1 MAGLPLDR
9 RTFTQTLAL
18 ALGSASLPLWAQT
31 PKLSLRIGHTGI
43 TWPSGPAGGGRGRA
57 GAPPTGA
64 PTPAAAGAAR
74 GEVDPGLAPPPPV
87 PRPVDLA
94 ASEAIFQDV
103 ASLGFYGLELF
114 SWQIDG
120 LEAAGHLGGLIERHR
135 LPLVSSYTGIN
146 LTDPAQRQASI
157 ASAVAT
163 ARTMKK
169 HGGRIIVVG
178 PNGRG
183 QNFVFADHKANI
195 VTTLNEAG
203 KAIAD
208 VGLTAVLH
216 QHTGTCVETRDE
228 TYAVMEAVDPR
239 VMKFGPDIGQ
249 LQKGGVDPV
258 QVVKDFLPLIH
269 HVHLKDW
276 VGGPAMAG
284 YCPLGQGK
292 VDLAA
297 ILKILDG
304 RPMDGMVMVELDRGG
319 QMPMTPRETAVIAKA
334 YLQSQ
339 GASFRS

>member
-1 MAGLPLDR
+1 MTGSRTDR
-9 RTFTQTLAL
+9 RTFAQTLAL
-18 ALGSASLPLWAQT
+18 AVAAASLPAWAQSR
-31 PKLSLRIGHTGI
+31 KLLRIGHTGI
-43 TWPSGPAGGGRGRA
+43 TWPSGPPANGRGRA
-57 GAPPTGA
+57 ATP
-64 PTPAAAGAAR
+64 PAAPSPTAGRA
-74 GEVDPGLAPPPPV
+74 EVDPGLAPPPAV

-94 ASEAIFQDV
+94 ASDAIFKDV

-120 LEAAGHLGGLIERHR
+120 LEHSGNLGALIEKHR
-135 LPLVSSYTGIN
+135 LPLISSYTGIN

-163 ARTMKK
+163 ARTLKK
-169 HGGRIIVVG
+169 HGGKIIVVG

-183 QNFVFADHKANI
+183 QNFVFAEHKANI

-208 VGLTAVLH
+208 TGLTAVLH

-228 TYAVMEAVDPR
+228 TYAVMEAVDTR

-269 HVHLKDW
+269 HLHLKDW
-276 VGGPAMAG
+276 VGGPSMAG

-292 VDLAA
+292 VDLAT
-297 ILKILDG
+297 ILTLMEG

-319 QMPMTPRETAVIAKA
+319 QMPMTPLETAVIAKA
-334 YLQSQ
+334 YLQGQ
-339 GASFRS
+339 GISFRA